1 MDNILSVKGLSYSY
15 TDGTEALDGISL
27 TLGRGERLA
36 IVGGNGAGKTTL
48 LLHLNGILRG
58 DGVITVDGL
67 TLNKGNINAIRRKVG
82 LLFPDPDD
90 QLFMPTVLQDVAFGL
105 LNAGLPADEAKLK
118 AYRALDDLNA
128 SELAER
134 EPRRLSRGE
143 KKRVALAAVLALKPE
158 VLAMD
163 EPASGLDPGGRRDV
177 IGIIKELDA
186 SIIIATH
193 DLELA
198 LELCGWALL
207 LGGGRVIAEGEPD
220 EIFGNKRLMSGNGL
234 EVPYSL
240 SV

>member
-1 MDNILSVKGLSYSY
+1 M
-15 TDGTEALDGISL
+15 
-27 TLGRGERLA
+27 
-36 IVGGNGAGKTTL
+36 
-48 LLHLNGILRG
+48 
-58 DGVITVDGL
+58 
-67 TLNKGNINAIRRKVG
+67 
-82 LLFPDPDD
+82 
-90 QLFMPTVLQDVAFGL
+90 
-105 LNAGLPADEAKLK
+105 
-118 AYRALDDLNA
+118 A
-128 SELAER
+128 SE
-134 EPRRLSRGE
+134 
-143 KKRVALAAVLALKPE
+143 
-158 VLAMD
+158 
-163 EPASGLDPGGRRDV
+163 LDPGGRRDV